1 MTLPPISTEDVDHI
15 LAHSAT
21 LWEEL
26 RGRRIFISG
35 GTGFFGCWLLESFL
49 AANRTFDLNAHAV
62 VLTRCA
68 AAFRNKSPHL
78 AGEPAIEL
86 IEGDIRSFPFPAGD
100 FPFVIHAATESVA
113 KHTINQPLETLST
126 IVEGTRRCLE
136 MAQARNARKFLLTS
150 SGAIYGRQPAD
161 LSHIPE
167 DYPGAPDPLHTKSVY
182 AERKRMAELLCAIYA
197 ERADMECK
205 IARCFAFVGP
215 HLALDAHFAIGNF
228 IRDAMRGTPILI
240 HGDGT
245 PMRSY
250 LCAADLAVWLW
261 TMLFQAPS
269 LRPFNVGSAQAC
281 SIRCIAE
288 EVAAALNS
296 GLEIRVAQRAME
308 GAAPSRYVPDV
319 TRAEAELQLT
329 ARISLRQAIQR
340 TARWNGWADPR

>member
-1 MTLPPISTEDVDHI
+1 MTLPPISTEDIDHI
-15 LAHSAT
+15 LAHTGS

-26 RGRRIFISG
+26 RGRQIFITG

-49 AANRTFDLNAHAV
+49 AANHKFHLNAKAV
-62 VLTRCA
+62 VLTRSA
-68 AAFRNKSPHL
+68 EAFRQKSPHL
-78 AGEPAIEL
+78 AADSGIEL
-86 IEGDIRSFPFPAGD
+86 IEGDIRSFPFPPGD

-126 IVEGTRRCLE
+126 IVEGTRHCLE
-136 MAQARNARKFLLTS
+136 MAQARNTKKFLLTS
-150 SGAIYGRQPAD
+150 SGAVYGQQPPNLD
-161 LSHIPE
+161 RIPE
-167 DYPGAPDPLHTKSVY
+167 DYRGAPDSLSAKSVY
-182 AERKRMAELLCAIYA
+182 AEGKRVAELLCTLYA
-197 ERADMECK
+197 EHTGMECK

-215 HLALDAHFAIGNF
+215 HLALDAHFAVGNF
-228 IRDAMRGTPILI
+228 IRDAMRGAPILI

-250 LCAADLAVWLW
+250 LYAADLAVWLW

-288 EVAAALNS
+288 EVATALNH

-340 TARWNGWADPR
+340 TAGWHGWADPR